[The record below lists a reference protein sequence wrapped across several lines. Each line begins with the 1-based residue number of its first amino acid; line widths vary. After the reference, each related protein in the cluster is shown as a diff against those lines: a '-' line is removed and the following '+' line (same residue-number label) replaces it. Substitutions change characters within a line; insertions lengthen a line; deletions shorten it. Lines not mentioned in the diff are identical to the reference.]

1 MQRAALLSGKCYD
14 PARECSVRSPH
25 VCAAAECEQKLELLL
40 NLMAAFAARYL
51 DAAHAPAGL
60 LGEVLNE
67 ADAEERVRAAVQTL
81 AAR

>member
-1 MQRAALLSGKCYD
+1 
-14 PARECSVRSPH
+14 
-25 VCAAAECEQKLELLL
+25 
-40 NLMAAFAARYL
+40 MAAFAARYL

-81 AAR
+81 AAS